1 MTKTVAAVYIYI
13 YIYIW
18 INLMNELNRKAA
30 NVWATLDKTY
40 LSGKE
45 SRAWKKVRCLA
56 NHIRDG

>member
-13 YIYIW
+13 YIW
-18 INLMNELNRKAA
+18 INLTNQLNKKAA

-40 LSGKE
+40 LSRKE
-45 SRAWKKVRCLA
+45 SKAWKKIGCFA